1 MQILRSRC
9 KLLHGFEVEWCCDLP
24 GDGAGGCLPDE
35 AAYKH
40 RDFGTRSAALSYA
53 KKVLPKDCFGSVRVT
68 EFEMVP
74 LSDDV
79 DWVLTREYVDESI
92 FVDTL

>member
-9 KLLHGFEVEWCCDLP
+9 KLLHGFEVEWCRDLP

-35 AAYKH
+35 ATYVRRA
-40 RDFGTRSAALSYA
+40 FGTLPEATTYA
-53 KKVLPKDCFGSVRVT
+53 KKVLSKDCFGSVRVT

-74 LSDDV
+74 LSDDI
-79 DWVLTREYVDESI
+79 DWVLTREYVSDSTFI
-92 FVDTL
+92 DTL